1 MKAKVE
7 FEQTDGIWLAD
18 GKAAGYISENEFE
31 LEKVTAGFDGEDG
44 DAKRPDVYR
53 DKIRKK
59 IKNHTYF
66 MTSESDIQY
75 AGGNGNLEV
84 EINESNTVW
93 TYKVYRKTFT
103 VTLNTTDADGTDHA
117 VSSVAETVANTNNK
131 VLKYRY
137 GQKPA
142 NNPTVTNTDAY
153 KFKEWQ
159 LDSATFKFDGTYE
172 LTKNINVNAVF
183 DINIR
188 TATLNVGNIVADN
201 ITYPVEDGVTADYSE
216 LNTNG
221 TIKLTIRGDKL
232 PHTLKPLN
240 LTGTVYDKVTH
251 QPLVL
256 DNDDMY
262 SDTKIYDNTA
272 VTVKSKANLDK
283 FKGFYPQD
291 EASSED
297 SNNVKQHGVKHEF
310 YEDLKENVRFNW
322 TDIYYKGEKYENLGE
337 KVFRYS
343 LVDLED
349 SPIEPG
355 SKTST
360 KLLDLIF
367 GSKSTSVLMYHD
379 THMADYV
386 NKVMRKKM
394 LVREM
399 HIPYIFGK
407 TFLKRGEE
415 VNDNDNYRDLKGYY
429 ENKSVTAYSQ
439 FASDRKADL
448 RGFSNGVVYADL
460 AVGFI
465 ATATQYYFSQMKQGV
480 WTFYPYG
487 TPNNKQGLIWSVSYN
502 DGNALTPLFV
512 QPIINY

>member
-7 FEQTDGIWLAD
+7 FEQTDGSWLAD

-53 DKIRKK
+53 NKIVKK
-59 IKNHTYF
+59 ITNHEPF

-75 AGGNGNLEV
+75 AGGSGNLEV

-103 VTLNTTDADGTDHA
+103 VTLNTTDADGTDHE

-188 TATLNVGNIVADN
+188 TATLNVGNVVADT

-232 PHTLKPLN
+232 PYTLKPLN
-240 LTGTVYDKVTH
+240 LTGTIYDKVTH
-251 QPLVL
+251 QPLAL

-262 SDTKIYDNTA
+262 SDKKIYDNTT
-272 VTVKSKANLDK
+272 VDVKSKANLDK

-297 SNNVKQHGVKHEF
+297 SNNVKQHGVKESF
-310 YEDLKENVRFNW
+310 YAVFKGNHRFDW
-322 TDIYYKGEKYENLGE
+322 THTYYKGEKYEELGE
-337 KVFRYS
+337 KIFKYS
-343 LVDLED
+343 LVELE
-349 SPIEPG
+349 E
-355 SKTST
+355 SKIKPSFNTSQ
-360 KLLDLIF
+360 KLLDNIMGDLSNDYGIGYDNSIAKEYIDKVVSRKIMKSVYLPFIF
-367 GSKSTSVLMYHD
+367 GEQAFKQNEDATD
-379 THMADYV
+379 NTDYNGLASYYKNV
-386 NKVMRKKM
+386 KETNYTIY
-394 LVREM
+394 VR
-399 HIPYIFGK
+399 
-407 TFLKRGEE
+407 
-415 VNDNDNYRDLKGYY
+415 DNYNAVRFFDDIVGYG
-429 ENKSVTAYSQ
+429 ECNSIIGTATNYIS
-439 FASDRKADL
+439 SYGEKL
-448 RGFSNGVVYADL
+448 NGFWGFVPET
-460 AVGFI
+460 GFI
-465 ATATQYYFSQMKQGV
+465 YSAYF
-480 WTFYPYG
+480 WYT
-487 TPNNKQGLIWSVSYN
+487 NLI
-502 DGNALTPLFV
+502 NARRVLI
-512 QPIINY
+512 QPIIP